1 MTGLGAMTLSTSE
14 LDAGHSGVHDRT
26 SRMQKFVLSTLAAA
40 LVAGSAFA
48 QSAPAAPAA
57 PADAVIITAGDLQV
71 RRSEFEAAVRSLPPE
86 YQQYALGPGK
96 RQFAQDFLRMK
107 LLASQGRAQGID
119 KDAEIQAQL
128 DMMRDNLVA
137 NAMLQRVQA
146 GITVGDEELRRAY
159 EASKAE
165 FEKANARHILIAF
178 AGSPAAQPGKPEL
191 TEEQAK
197 AKAEEL
203 RKKIQGGA
211 SFEEL
216 AKAESDDVGSGAN
229 GGSLGEF
236 GRGQM
241 VPEFEQAAFTTP
253 VGQLS
258 DVIRTQFG
266 YHLLKVDSR
275 EVASFEAVRPNL
287 ERAERS
293 KKVQAFLEQL
303 TNQVQ
308 ASFDAAYFGS

>member
-1 MTGLGAMTLSTSE
+1 MTLSAVSSDWTPGGSVCI
-14 LDAGHSGVHDRT
+14 LRP
-26 SRMQKFVLSTLAAA
+26 SRMQKLALITLAAA
-40 LVAGSAFA
+40 LVAGPLSA
-48 QSAPAAPAA
+48 QTAPAAPAA

-107 LLASQGRAQGID
+107 LLAAQGRAEGVD
-119 KDAEIQAQL
+119 KSAEIQAQL

-137 NAMLQRVQA
+137 NAMLQRVQNELSVSDA
-146 GITVGDEELRRAY
+146 ELRQAY
-159 EASKAE
+159 EASKGE

-178 AGSPAAQPGKPEL
+178 KGSPAAQPGKPEL
-191 TEEQAK
+191 SEEEAK
-197 AKAEEL
+197 AKAESIRDQL
-203 RKKIQGGA
+203 KKGA
-211 SFEEL
+211 SFEEF
-216 AKAESDDVGSGAN
+216 AKKESDDVGSGAN

-253 VGQLS
+253 VGEIS

-266 YHLLKVDSR
+266 YHIVKVDER
-275 EVASFEAVRPNL
+275 ETASFEEVRPNL
-287 ERAERS
+287 ERAERA
-293 KKVQAFLEQL
+293 KKVQEYLERL
-303 TNQVQ
+303 SDRAN
-308 ASFDAAYFGS
+308 ANFDSTYFGS

>member
-1 MTGLGAMTLSTSE
+1 MVPL
-14 LDAGHSGVHDRT
+14 
-26 SRMQKFVLSTLAAA
+26 SRMQKFALFTLTAVLA
-40 LVAGSAFA
+40 AGSAFA
-48 QSAPAAPAA
+48 QTPSAPSAT

-107 LLASQGRAQGID
+107 LLASQGRAQGVD
-119 KDAEIQAQL
+119 KSPEIQAQL

-137 NAMLQRVQA
+137 NALLQRVQTE
-146 GITVGDEELRRAY
+146 IVVNEEELRQAY
-159 EASKAE
+159 EASKNE
-165 FEKANARHILIAF
+165 FEKASARHILIAF

-197 AKAEEL
+197 AKAEEI
-203 RKKIQGGA
+203 REKIKGGA

-241 VPEFEQAAFTTP
+241 VSEFEQAAFTTP
-253 VGQLS
+253 IGELS

-266 YHLLKVDSR
+266 FHLVKVDARGTSPFEEVR
-275 EVASFEAVRPNL
+275 ESL

-293 KKVQAFLEQL
+293 KKIQAYLEEL
-303 TNQVQ
+303 STKAN
-308 ASFDAAYFGS
+308 ATFDPAYFGS